1 MAPHYSESDSEEE
14 FKPASSKRHKAASSS
29 SSSTVDRVGWTPQE
43 DEAISAIINE
53 YGVKRWSAISEELA
67 KRRLGPQRTGKQC
80 RSRWTNHL
88 DPTINKEPWT
98 EHEEMIVYEAQNK
111 IGNKWAEI
119 AKKLPGRT
127 DNAIKNHWY
136 STMRRNMRL
145 IAKQVT
151 KQLGDGSTLEM
162 ALEVAAGRPMS
173 EASDVAGAGAAAAAA
188 GGTSPEVGGDAF
200 PASTASPAG
209 GGGGNA
215 GGVQVDLGLL
225 TEGESMARQ
234 GMMKKSLSVLQ
245 ESFSKGARSA
255 AIPVSVEQVK
265 AKGKEKKALQAATKS
280 SASASS
286 ARKRP
291 APVSTSGLLLPGSN
305 AFALPS
311 PSNLTRMYAKD
322 LGPSNSN
329 SSDRVA
335 CLLSFLASE
344 ELMAAEA
351 QLYASGAASA
361 PPPPPPPATMTTT
374 ASLADK
380 RGMINE
386 AMFRPFRPP
395 TPNAQQQSQHP
406 SRFSSQLVLPT
417 PMAFNTGGGGGGS
430 TFSFTNAY
438 DYGGGGYDPSLPSP
452 HFGGQMFP
460 PSPTFASGAQSFF
473 SNTPRNQQ
481 PQSQGQ
487 SGSSSTLP
495 QQSSTTASLNAF
507 WSTSFPTPRNSLPT
521 LDHQLQ
527 SKNQFMN

>member
-1 MAPHYSESDSEEE
+1 MAPHYSDSDSEEE
-14 FKPASSKRHKAASSS
+14 FKPTSSKRYKTASASSS
-29 SSSTVDRVGWTPQE
+29 TADRVGWTPQE

-98 EHEEMIVYEAQNK
+98 EQEEMIVYEAQNK

-162 ALEVAAGRPMS
+162 ALEAAAGRPIS
-173 EASDVAGAGAAAAAA
+173 DTLEAGGAAAA
-188 GGTSPEVGGDAF
+188 GTSPSPSVGGDEPPF
-200 PASTASPAG
+200 PVSTASP
-209 GGGGNA
+209 GNGA

-255 AIPVSVEQVK
+255 AIPISVEQVK
-265 AKGKEKKALQAATKS
+265 AKGKEKKALQAATKPLAATS
-280 SASASS
+280 K
-286 ARKRP
+286 KRP

-305 AFALPS
+305 GFALPS

-322 LGPSNSN
+322 LNASNN
-329 SSDRVA
+329 SDKVA

-351 QLYASGAASA
+351 QIYSSMTTSA
-361 PPPPPPPATMTTT
+361 PSTT
-374 ASLADK
+374 ADK

-386 AMFRPFRPP
+386 TVFRPFRPP
-395 TPNAQQQSQHP
+395 TPNAQQQSQQQP
-406 SRFSSQLVLPT
+406 RFPSQLVLPT
-417 PMAFNTGGGGGGS
+417 PMAFNPSGGGGGGGNTF
-430 TFSFTNAY
+430 TFSNTFEY
-438 DYGGGGYDPSLPSP
+438 GGYDPSLPSP

-460 PSPTFASGAQSFF
+460 PSPTFASGPPSFF
-473 SNTPRNQQ
+473 ANTPRNQQ
-481 PQSQGQ
+481 QPSQGQ
-487 SGSSSTLP
+487 SSSTLP
-495 QQSSTTASLNAF
+495 PPPAAAASLNAF
-507 WSTSFPTPRNSLPT
+507 WNTNFPTPRSSLPA
-521 LDHQLQ
+521 LDHHQLQ
-527 SKNQFMN
+527 SKNQFKN